1 MAAFIAISSPN
12 LSLIICGWIGS
23 IKEPHQIKHHYLLNL
38 LMEQNDKE
46 DLFIPK
52 EIEMNGSRYLNC
64 QGN

>member
-1 MAAFIAISSPN
+1 
-12 LSLIICGWIGS
+12 
-23 IKEPHQIKHHYLLNL
+23 LLNL